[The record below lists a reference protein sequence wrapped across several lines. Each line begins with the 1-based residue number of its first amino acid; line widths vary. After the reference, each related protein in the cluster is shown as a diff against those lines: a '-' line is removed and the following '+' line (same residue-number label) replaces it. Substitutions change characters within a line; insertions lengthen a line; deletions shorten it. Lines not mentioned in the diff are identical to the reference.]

1 MRGDGNP
8 TNKPSYPV
16 NAICCKGV
24 RQRKSGS
31 PPNTLQREVNT
42 MSANEMEMKI
52 AKLQEWEQLLE
63 EAKAEVETLKD
74 EIKAEMLNRK
84 TEEMSAGRYI
94 VRWTSVLSNRFDTT
108 TFKREHAEMYKQY
121 TKQTASRRFSVA

>member
-1 MRGDGNP
+1 
-8 TNKPSYPV
+8 
-16 NAICCKGV
+16 
-24 RQRKSGS
+24 
-31 PPNTLQREVNT
+31 

-63 EAKAEVETLKD
+63 EAKAEVESLKD
-74 EIKAEMLNRK
+74 EIKAEMQSRN

>member
-1 MRGDGNP
+1 
-8 TNKPSYPV
+8 
-16 NAICCKGV
+16 
-24 RQRKSGS
+24 
-31 PPNTLQREVNT
+31 
-42 MSANEMEMKI
+42 MSINDMEMKI

-63 EAKAEVETLKD
+63 EAKAEVESLKD
-74 EIKAEMLNRK
+74 EIKAEMQSRN

>member
-1 MRGDGNP
+1 
-8 TNKPSYPV
+8 
-16 NAICCKGV
+16 
-24 RQRKSGS
+24 
-31 PPNTLQREVNT
+31 
-42 MSANEMEMKI
+42 MSVNEMEMKI

-63 EAKAEVETLKD
+63 EAKAEVESLKD
-74 EIKAEMLNRK
+74 EIKAEMQSRN

-108 TFKREHAEMYKQY
+108 TFKREHVEMYKQY

>member
-1 MRGDGNP
+1 
-8 TNKPSYPV
+8 
-16 NAICCKGV
+16 
-24 RQRKSGS
+24 
-31 PPNTLQREVNT
+31 
-42 MSANEMEMKI
+42 MSVNEMEMKI

-63 EAKAEVETLKD
+63 EAKAEVESLKD
-74 EIKAEMLNRK
+74 EIKAEMQSRN